1 VSATLDELSAPLV
14 TGSPAEVITRATPP
28 IPEAK
33 SRLARV
39 AGDIGWAAVGVAV
52 FALLWELGSMRVKG
66 LPGPGETFTT
76 LRTLLANAFHNGGP
90 NDQGVGLMLKASLG
104 RVFTGF
110 IIASIIGIPLG
121 LAMGSSA
128 RAWKAI
134 NPIAQFLRPVSPL
147 AWYPILLIVF
157 VNAAKASVWVI
168 CLTSLWPIVL
178 NTAAGAASVPTDQRN
193 VAKVFKLTKF
203 AYVRHV
209 LIPHTIGSTITGL
222 RLSMGT
228 AWMVIV
234 AVEMMSGKTG
244 IGNYVWNSYNAGD
257 MSKVTS
263 SIVLIGATG
272 LILDLVFLRL
282 GRRFIT
288 KETTS

>member
-1 VSATLDELSAPLV
+1 MVRV
-14 TGSPAEVITRATPP
+14 MP
-28 IPEAK
+28 IPKAK
-33 SRLARV
+33 SRIARGG
-39 AGDIGWAAVGVAV
+39 ADLGWAALGVAV
-52 FALLWELGSMRVKG
+52 FALLWQLGSTQVTG
-66 LPGPGETFTT
+66 LPGPGATFTT

-90 NDQGVGLMLKASLG
+90 NDQGVGLMLQASLG
-104 RVFTGF
+104 RVFSGF
-110 IIASIIGIPLG
+110 AIAAVIGIPLG
-121 LAMGSSA
+121 FAMGSST

-178 NTAAGAASVPTDQRN
+178 NTAAGAASVPLDQRN
-193 VAKVFKLTKF
+193 VAKVFRLTRF

-209 LIPHTIGSTITGL
+209 LIPHTVGATITGL

-257 MSKVTS
+257 MSKVTA

-272 LILDLVFLRL
+272 LILDLAFMRL
-282 GRRFIT
+282 GHRFVT
-288 KETTS
+288 KETPS

>member
-1 VSATLDELSAPLV
+1 VSATLDEIAAPLDASTV
-14 TGSPAEVITRATPP
+14 TSEVTMRATPP
-28 IPEAK
+28 IPRPQ
-33 SRLARV
+33 SRV
-39 AGDIGWAAVGVAV
+39 ARATGNIGWAAVGVAV
-52 FALLWELGSMRVKG
+52 FALLWQLGSTRVKG
-66 LPGPGETFTT
+66 LPGPGATFTT
-76 LRTLLANAFHNGGP
+76 LRMLLANGFHNGGP

-104 RVFTGF
+104 RVFSGF
-110 IIASIIGIPLG
+110 IIAGIIGIPLG

-134 NPIAQFLRPVSPL
+134 NPLAQFLRPVSPL

-178 NTAAGAASVPTDQRN
+178 TR
-193 VAKVFKLTKF
+193 F

-257 MSKVTS
+257 MSKVTA

-272 LILDLVFLRL
+272 LVLDLVFLRL

>member
-1 VSATLDELSAPLV
+1 VSATLDDLALV
-14 TGSPAEVITRATPP
+14 TTGGAPSEPILRKAPP
-28 IPEAK
+28 IPHPQ
-33 SRLARV
+33 ARV
-39 AGDIGWAAVGVAV
+39 TRAARDIGWAAIGLTV
-52 FALLWELGSMRVKG
+52 FALLWEFGARRVDN
-66 LPGPGETFTT
+66 LPGPGATFST

-90 NDQGVGLMLKASLG
+90 NDQGVGLMLQASLT

-110 IIASIIGIPLG
+110 LIAAVIGIPLG
-121 LAMGSSA
+121 LAMGSSE

-134 NPIAQFLRPVSPL
+134 NPLAQLLRPVSPL

-193 VAKVFKLTKF
+193 VTKVFRLTRF

-209 LIPHTIGSTITGL
+209 LIPHTIGATITGL

-257 MSKVTS
+257 MAKVTS

-272 LILDLVFLRL
+272 LLLDLVFLRL

-288 KETTS
+288 KETVS